1 MERVAEA
8 TEAVGMAA
16 GWAAVREVKAT
27 GAAATAAGSAAAA
40 RAAARAAAAAAAAK
54 AAKAEE
60 ATAAATTEAGWAA
73 VLLAC
78 HLQRMETCKV
88 RRRSAAG

>member
-1 MERVAEA
+1 MVRVAVA

-40 RAAARAAAAAAAAK
+40 RAAAAAK

-60 ATAAATTEAGWAA
+60 ATTAATTEAGWAA

>member
-16 GWAAVREVKAT
+16 GWATVREVEAT
-27 GAAATAAGSAAAA
+27 EAAATAAGSAAAA
-40 RAAARAAAAAAAAK
+40 RAAAAAAAAAAK

>member
-1 MERVAEA
+1 VALERVAEA

-40 RAAARAAAAAAAAK
+40 RAVARAAAAAA